1 VRLRSPALFLL
12 LGLVVGSISLAPAPA
27 SATTTTISMF
37 AVRSA
42 SSPVTEFAPLS
53 FAGVNG
59 VNNSGVG
66 LGSTIDGRLVIDA
79 QSTLNNQR
87 WGLSMPR
94 KVGVGTYPVRTST
107 NGPGVFAI
115 LDDGSCDG
123 DGSAVVH
130 DAAWSSTGD
139 ATRLSITVV
148 VPCTGR
154 GADRLQYAEIRVNE
168 PSTSAVG
175 EVEVTG
181 SQATAAT
188 VVGTPIDVTRT
199 FVNNGAGPAVMG
211 AAQVAWSY
219 RNTYEP
225 AYQNSS
231 SPFTISVD
239 GCEGKTLAPQQTCT
253 VTTRFAPQLFG
264 DDHAVI
270 TVPDGRPR
278 PGGTTIYV
286 TASQMP
292 DQAQF
297 VEASGQLG
305 AEVVTWSP
313 PGVSSTGKAYD
324 GFQVLERNPDGSLGQ
339 VVATTGPSSG
349 FAGIRVDVDG
359 LADRTTYGYV
369 VRTIM
374 PGGGLGPVSAPA
386 QASTAGRLMLYED
399 HYGNGAAG
407 LNTVSLDPAGLPAVR
422 YADGGTADHLAMSP
436 DTVTLASSGKSP
448 WSGNP
453 GYSVCA
459 VVVLPRVGRSAA
471 VEVPVGSST
480 SCDTFPTFTSNGTIV
495 FSRRDDVASSAS
507 APYLLS
513 DDLATGTLTPVPGG
527 AGLTQPAAAPD
538 GTLVAV
544 DPVARALVRV
554 APDGGL
560 TPILNTTDA
569 TEPAVSSSGRIAFV
583 VSTIGVP
590 ARPLR
595 LVDADGSN
603 PRSLTGA
610 DAWTSAPSWT
620 SDGKTV
626 YYAQNESAWRLDV
639 TAAGTP
645 EQLQNPSNG
654 YYVATPIVIDVPDT
668 TAPVI
673 TTVPTLPAYTGKAG
687 LSVSAAATDPGPAGS
702 GVASYDARYRTGPA
716 GGAMGDYLSPVGW
729 TAASTGSFTLAVI
742 NGQQYCVSVRA
753 TDQVGNVG
761 AWSPETCT
769 ISDTTPPIGTIT
781 SAPVT
786 ISNSSAAAFGYSGTD
801 PSRPSAALAYRCRLD
816 AAAFAPCV
824 SPTSYAALKNG
835 LHTFQVVAVDET
847 GNAST
852 AASRTWRVDTV
863 LPTVATTPTP
873 VFSLATTVGLR
884 YAAADTNGSGIANYD
899 VRYRLAVWNAGFG
912 AMTYPA
918 GWQKT
923 TAAGVSLTAAKG
935 RTYCLSVRSRDKAG
949 NLSGWSAERCT
960 GVALDDRSLA
970 ASRGW
975 SRGTSWAYYGHTFTS
990 ASRTGVTLTRTGV
1003 QARRLTLVATTCH
1016 GCGTVGIYW
1025 NGKLLKTIVLNAS
1038 TTTLHRTIS
1047 IIDFGSPHAGTLTI
1061 KTLNT
1066 RRTYIDGLATSRT

>member
-1 VRLRSPALFLL
+1 MT
-12 LGLVVGSISLAPAPA
+12 LAPAPA

-59 VNNSGVG
+59 VNGGGIG
-66 LGSTIDGRLVIDA
+66 LGSTSDGRLVIDA

-107 NGPGVFAI
+107 NGPGDFAI

-123 DGSAVVH
+123 NGTAVVH
-130 DAAWSSTGD
+130 DAAWSSTGA

-148 VPCTGR
+148 VPCMGG
-154 GADRLQYAEIRVNE
+154 GADRMQYAEIRFNE

-181 SQATAAT
+181 SQETATT

-199 FVNNGAGPAVMG
+199 FVNNGAGLAVMG

-219 RNTYEP
+219 QNTYQP

-239 GCEGKTLAPQQTCT
+239 GCKGKTLAPQQTCT
-253 VTTRFAPQLFG
+253 VTTQFAPQLFG
-264 DDHAVI
+264 DDKAVI

-297 VEASGQLG
+297 VGASGQLG
-305 AEVVTWSP
+305 AEVVMWSP

-324 GFQVLERNPDGSLGQ
+324 GFQVLERNADGSLGQ

-349 FAGIRVDVDG
+349 YAGMRVDVDG

-407 LNTVSLDPAGLPAVR
+407 LNTVSLDPTGVPAVR
-422 YADGGTADHLAMSP
+422 YSDGGTADHLAMSP
-436 DTVTLASSGKSP
+436 DTATLASSAKGQG
-448 WSGNP
+448 SGT
-453 GYSVCA
+453 GDSVCA

-471 VEVPVGSST
+471 VEVPVASGT

-495 FSRRDDVASSAS
+495 FSRRDDVTSSAS

-554 APDGGL
+554 APDGGH

-569 TEPAVSSSGRIAFV
+569 TEPAVSSGGRIAFV
-583 VSTIGVP
+583 VSTAGVP

-645 EQLQNPSNG
+645 EQLLKPSNG

-668 TAPVI
+668 TAPAI
-673 TTVPTLPAYTGKAG
+673 TTVPTLPAYTGGAG
-687 LSVSAAATDPGPAGS
+687 LRVSAAATDPGPAGS
-702 GVASYDARYRTGPA
+702 GVANYDGRYRTGPA
-716 GGAMGDYLSPVGW
+716 GGALGDYLIPGSW
-729 TAASTGSFTLAVI
+729 TAGSTGSFSLAVS
-742 NGQQYCVSVRA
+742 NGQRYCVSVRA
-753 TDQVGNVG
+753 TDHVGNVG
-761 AWSPETCT
+761 AWSAESCT
-769 ISDTTPPIGTIT
+769 ISDRVAPTVHYL
-781 SAPVT
+781 SAP
-786 ISNSSAAAFGYSGTD
+786 
-801 PSRPSAALAYRCRLD
+801 
-816 AAAFAPCV
+816 APY
-824 SPTSYAALKNG
+824 SPTGRLGITFSFADGGAGVGSY
-835 LHTFQVVAVDET
+835 
-847 GNAST
+847 T
-852 AASRTWRVDTV
+852 A
-863 LPTVATTPTP
+863 
-873 VFSLATTVGLR
+873 
-884 YAAADTNGSGIANYD
+884 
-899 VRYRLAVWNAGFG
+899 RYRRAAPNAGFG
-912 AMTYPA
+912 AYTTTGSFTA
-918 GWQKT
+918 GSFSVGM
-923 TAAGVSLTAAKG
+923 AAGYE
-935 RTYCLSVRSRDKAG
+935 YCVSVRATDKVG
-949 NLSGWSAERCT
+949 NVSGWTVDRCAAA
-960 GVALDDRSLA
+960 ALEDRSLVSTGNVSRVTWSGYH
-970 ASRGW
+970 ASNATQLR
-975 SRGTSWAYYGHTFTS
+975 AYGAKLTYAKVS
-990 ASRTGVTLTRTGV
+990 ARQVGVLVRTCPTCGPVEVYINGARVAVLKTATATAHNQVLLWVPRFSSTRTGP
-1003 QARRLTLVATTCH
+1003 LVLRQNSTAP
-1016 GCGTVGIYW
+1016 V
-1025 NGKLLKTIVLNAS
+1025 IVDAVVIRHL
-1038 TTTLHRTIS
+1038 
-1047 IIDFGSPHAGTLTI
+1047 
-1061 KTLNT
+1061 
-1066 RRTYIDGLATSRT
+1066 